1 MNINKESKERKIIKD
16 TFQYILH
23 NLLGNQNHE
32 KSRFIK
38 YIQSLPEHYK
48 YYGFDQKILYKI
60 ENDQPLMETTLSFT
74 IPELIIMS
82 GKLAYLI
89 DIKDMGYDLTK
100 PFFKSSGYFNDFQ
113 YLPGMH
119 CPLSTLLQ
127 LEKGMDQLNKVI
139 NLNIF
144 NTSEDNLFYVI
155 KNSLLTMNVSTIA
168 NNFYF
173 SPYTHDISKMINNE
187 QFQNVLKFLLLK
199 RRNPETLYI
208 TNQFFDFILP
218 HWDFSNN
225 NDEQTISLFQ
235 AFMNNEHYNQG
246 YIFNQLCA
254 KFPEYKRELST
265 SFLKLISSYIKET
278 YKEKEIVN
286 IDSQLIIHL
295 LRNPNIDLKNIDIQS
310 IFTTPK
316 MQQLTKDIFQKQ
328 HYNNISF
335 LIKNTNLYN
344 NNYILEYI
352 AQHPNIPEEVK
363 QSLYNDCIIKHYDI
377 TQKTFDQNKFKENN
391 KNNYYIQ
398 QGKAG
403 YDALN
408 VKIEQGKIQT
418 IFESNKDIDSDI
430 SQNNIK
436 KRL

>member
-48 YYGFDQKILYKI
+48 YYGFDQQILYKI

-173 SPYTHDISKMINNE
+173 SPYTHNISKMINDE
-187 QFQNVLKFLLLK
+187 QFQNVLKFLLIK

-218 HWDFSNN
+218 HWDFSDN
-225 NDEQTISLFQ
+225 NDEQNISLFQ

-254 KFPEYKRELST
+254 KFPEYKRELSI

-398 QGKAG
+398 QGKTG

-418 IFESNKDIDSDI
+418 IFESNKNIDSDI